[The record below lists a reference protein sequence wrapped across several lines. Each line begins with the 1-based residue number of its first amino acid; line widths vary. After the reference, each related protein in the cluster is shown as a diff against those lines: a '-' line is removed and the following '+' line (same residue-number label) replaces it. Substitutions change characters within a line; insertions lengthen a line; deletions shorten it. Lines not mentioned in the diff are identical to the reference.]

1 MRYHVS
7 SSLCWSPAFT
17 ARLVRAFSEWALG
30 QILPLTKLIIMRT
43 WCVLHFFF
51 VGNLEVSLY
60 ESLKWSFTTGWGG
73 GEEGHGISSHLREP
87 IGQSLD
93 VHCQVGTVVAVEA
106 FSQEE
111 GGGLVSNTCL
121 MSRMRWEHLSLP
133 SVTVSVGKNREAQHE
148 FMLCIWWYQII
159 SFWSSVYFYLGWGG
173 GCLLQGFKNASD
185 TVFFTNDW

>member
-1 MRYHVS
+1 M
-7 SSLCWSPAFT
+7 
-17 ARLVRAFSEWALG
+17 
-30 QILPLTKLIIMRT
+30 K
-43 WCVLHFFF
+43 
-51 VGNLEVSLY
+51 
-60 ESLKWSFTTGWGG
+60 
-73 GEEGHGISSHLREP
+73 EGHGISSHLREP

-159 SFWSSVYFYLGWGG
+159 SF
-173 GCLLQGFKNASD
+173 
-185 TVFFTNDW
+185 